1 MAILT
6 NDRFLIQRSG
16 SSYRVDAS
24 LVAAMAEDTLQ
35 SATDRGN
42 HTTESLEV
50 GGTAGS
56 ANVNIGADG
65 TVSCTDLVTQDIRLN
80 NEGRGNEVDG
90 TWGNW
95 TLQEGEEN
103 LFLINNRSGM
113 KFKISM
119 EPV

>member
-1 MAILT
+1 MSILT
-6 NDRFLIQRSG
+6 NDRFLVQRSG
-16 SSYRVDAS
+16 ASYRVDAS

-35 SATDRGN
+35 SATNRGN

-95 TLQEGEEN
+95 TLQEGDEN
-103 LFLINNRSGM
+103 IFMKNNRTG
-113 KFKISM
+113 KKYKINLT
-119 EPV
+119 EV

>member
-1 MAILT
+1 MAILS

-24 LVAAMAEDTLQ
+24 LVSAMAEDTLQ

-42 HTTESLEV
+42 HTTESIEV
-50 GGTAGS
+50 GGTSGN
-56 ANVNIGADG
+56 ANVTLGASG
-65 TVSCTDLVTQDIRLN
+65 TVTCTDLVTQDIRLN
-80 NEGRGNEVDG
+80 NEGRCNDVDG
-90 TWGNW
+90 TWGSW
-95 TLQEGEEN
+95 TLQEGDEN
-103 LFLINNRSGM
+103 LFLINNRTGM